1 MMFGLPPSTE
11 QKMIVAKQK
20 FYEQT
25 KISSTLKKLFED
37 QIHSIRLQNIF
48 SVNTL
53 NIAAG
58 RCVDAIMIIEIQ
70 LRADRLDDKILRLI
84 DKAMPAPII
93 FVLSRGNWRQACA
106 AYKEGST
113 VGKYFKTDWFGEDQ
127 LTLNLHGLTLDE
139 VYENFFRQI
148 IGEKSLQGKS
158 FGTLKGALFYLE
170 RIQKLEKQIDSLQ
183 RKIRSEKQFNRQFEL
198 NDRLK
203 KLQMELE
210 MLRRGEVGA

>member
-1 MMFGLPPSTE
+1 MFGLPLSTE
-11 QKMIVAKQK
+11 KKMIVAKQK

-25 KISSTLKKLFED
+25 KISSALKKLFED
-37 QIHSIRLQNIF
+37 QIHSIRLQNIL

-106 AYKEGST
+106 AYKEVST
-113 VGKYFKTDWFGEDQ
+113 VGKYFKTDWVGEDQ
-127 LTLNLHGLTLDE
+127 LTLKLHGLTLDE

-148 IGEKSLQGKS
+148 GGSALAIGM
-158 FGTLKGALFYLE
+158 TLKDAVKRAEEISEIE
-170 RIQKLEKQIDSLQ
+170 RKLLTLR

-198 NDRLK
+198 NERLK
-203 KLQMELE
+203 KLQAELE
-210 MLRRGEVGA
+210 TLQRGEVGA